1 MFVNQLHQGGIRAL
15 IDWDNTIFDN
25 MALPEDVELTDVVD
39 HILYKY
45 GDTPLFTPDP
55 AVVKFYIGRWST
67 RRLPVWNKYKELL
80 EIDFNPLEN
89 YNRTEHTDN
98 TLEVT
103 KNNTGTQ
110 RFEKTGTD
118 TTTNSGTDSTSHSGT
133 DTTTHSGDDTN
144 VKTGNIRTTNDDIT
158 TTFDSAYNTS
168 AWSNDKKEEFDGDKT
183 ETYNS
188 VQDKLTYGESVDF
201 THGESVDLTHG
212 HIQSIGYNTTD
223 ERTDNLVEFN
233 DHSGSVDT
241 NIHGNIGVMSS
252 QDMFKQ
258 QLEIIPYYDLIDFI
272 ATDWHQEFNL
282 YIY

>member
-1 MFVNQLHQGGIRAL
+1 MFYNQLHQGGIRAL

-25 MALPEDVELTDVVD
+25 MVLPENVELADVVD

-55 AVVKFYIGRWST
+55 AIVKFYIGRWSA

-80 EIDFNPLEN
+80 EIEFNPLEN
-89 YNRTEHTDN
+89 YNRIEHTDN

-118 TTTNSGTDSTSHSGT
+118 TNTNSGTD
-133 DTTTHSGDDTN
+133 TTRHSGDDTT
-144 VKTGNIRTTNDDIT
+144 VKTGSIHTVNDDSKT
-158 TTFDSAYNTS
+158 TLDNAYNTT
-168 AWSNDKKEEFDGDKT
+168 AWSNDKKEDFDGDKT

-188 VQDKLTYGESVDF
+188 VQDKLT
-201 THGESVDLTHG
+201 HGESVSLTHG
-212 HIQSIGYNTTD
+212 HTETIGYNTTD
-223 ERTDNLVEFN
+223 ERTDNLVEFD
-233 DHSGSVDT
+233 DHSGSIDT

-258 QLEIIPYYDLIDFI
+258 QIDIIPYYDLIEII